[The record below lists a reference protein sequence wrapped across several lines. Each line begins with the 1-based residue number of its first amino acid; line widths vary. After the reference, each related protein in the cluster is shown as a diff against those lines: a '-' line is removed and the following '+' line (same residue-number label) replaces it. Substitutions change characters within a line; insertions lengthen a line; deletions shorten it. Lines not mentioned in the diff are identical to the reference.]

1 MIQGVDSYIKSM
13 EGTFAANPI
22 TPIAKIIKTALKTFK
37 TVYQKTKS
45 FAKAF
50 KAAKDYIVKITGLKS
65 TEVEPVMKEAGL
77 TKENIEGDAVD
88 IQYLIDE
95 ISALTGFKRS
105 KAYEQLVINNGIE
118 LSKKYPGLK
127 VVLKK
132 PTEKGRYRN
141 FDFAFELNGIEF
153 LGESKLENAQY
164 SSVNGT
170 YDFKTKKFKFTN
182 DYYSPEL
189 QAEMDKL
196 VKKNKPNLT
205 AWAKGIIN
213 QGVNLTTSSKQI
225 PVTAWNNN
233 QDAGLQRPTTV
244 KQEMDAEIVTELYN

>member
-1 MIQGVDSYIKSM
+1 
-13 EGTFAANPI
+13 
-22 TPIAKIIKTALKTFK
+22 
-37 TVYQKTKS
+37 
-45 FAKAF
+45 
-50 KAAKDYIVKITGLKS
+50 
-65 TEVEPVMKEAGL
+65 MKEAGL

-244 KQEMDAEIVTELYN
+244 KQEMDAEIVTELYNKKKPPVYYINIKGQGLFYMGKNPHGLDIPALQGSVDMVFRFKRSKTDENGNITP